1 MDLTALTAFNLVASQ
16 GGFGKASRKSG
27 LPKATLSRHVR
38 ALERSLGVRLIERG
52 SRALRLTDEGA
63 VLHAR
68 TELPLAEIEQT
79 TQDVRSGL
87 SRPSGKLRVS
97 APVMLSH
104 LIMGRTA
111 ATFIARYPEVE
122 LEVIAEDRKADI
134 VDDRYDIV
142 IRINPTPED
151 TLVGRRFFRERPVL
165 VAPRSMKRP
174 PARGPDSAPP
184 VVQAVVLSP
193 RPDGVAWKC
202 LDAEGREF
210 AIQPRA
216 VLRFSSPLLVRD
228 AVCAG
233 AGAALLPPSAVR
245 NELERGE
252 LVTWGTAV
260 DGEIEGWVLHASRR
274 LVSPK
279 VSAFVAHLCEAL
291 PEGVL

>member
-38 ALERSLGVRLIERG
+38 ALEISLGVRLIERG

-68 TELPLAEIEQT
+68 TEVPLAEIEQA
-79 TQDVRSGL
+79 TQDIRSGL
-87 SRPSGKLRVS
+87 GKPSGKLRVS
-97 APVMLSH
+97 VPVMLAH

-111 ATFIARYPEVE
+111 AAFVARYPDVQ
-122 LEVIAEDRKADI
+122 LDVIAEDRLVDLI
-134 VDDRYDIV
+134 DDRYDVV
-142 IRINPTPED
+142 IRINPTPDD
-151 TLVGRRFFRERPVL
+151 TLVGRCFFRERPIL

-174 PARGPDSAPP
+174 TLKETDSNPPA
-184 VVQAVVLSP
+184 VQAVVLNG
-193 RPDGVAWKC
+193 RPAGVPWKC
-202 LDAEGREF
+202 LDAQGREF
-210 AIQPRA
+210 TVLPRA
-216 VLRFSSPLLVRD
+216 DLRFSSPLLIRD

-233 AGAALLPPSAVR
+233 AGAALLPPSAVK
-245 NELERGE
+245 NELERGT
-252 LVTWGTAV
+252 LVSWGTAV

-279 VSAFVAHLCEAL
+279 VSAFVTHLCESL
-291 PEGVL
+291 PGGVL

>member
-27 LPKATLSRHVR
+27 LPKATLSRQVR
-38 ALERSLGVRLIERG
+38 ALESSLGVRLIERG
-52 SRALRLTDEGA
+52 SRTLRLTDEGA
-63 VLHAR
+63 VLLAR

-87 SRPSGKLRVS
+87 GRPTGRLRVS
-97 APVMLSH
+97 VPVMLAH

-111 ATFIARYPEVE
+111 AAFIARYPEVQ
-122 LEVIAEDRKADI
+122 LEVIAEDRLVDI
-134 VDDRYDIV
+134 VNDRYDVV
-142 IRINPTPED
+142 IRINPTPDD
-151 TLVGRRFFRERPVL
+151 TLVGRRFFSERPVL

-174 PARGPDSAPP
+174 TVRGTDSSPP
-184 VVQAVVLSP
+184 VVQAVVLTG

-202 LDAEGREF
+202 LDAEGRQF
-210 AIQPRA
+210 SVQPRV
-216 VLRFSSPLLVRD
+216 VLGFSSPLLIRD

-245 NELERGE
+245 NELERKT
-252 LVTWGTAV
+252 LVAWGTAI

-279 VSAFVAHLCEAL
+279 VTAFVGHLCETL
-291 PEGVL
+291 PDGTL